1 MNIKFQPFLSLLSHV
16 VMLSA
21 LALLSHVPRAFA
33 ENYTQWGLV
42 QPVGWKNLDQ
52 RCTDAGNVS
61 IDRVTANSRGGSAL
75 VRYYYPEDG
84 WGCPKEAF
92 QQFLYRWDFDRDVSV
107 VTGNK
112 GDTAFV
118 TTLGIERAT
127 QPPVN
132 CPSLNPFMSIGGNN
146 VFASSIGGEARFY
159 SDSSHNFHVPGP
171 RVFRINNPL
180 FAEDYIEVSLY
191 GPGGVGR
198 CIDLRIKYDFSS
210 KVTGGSSSGS
220 GLETLIIPNTEP
232 KKVRT
237 SFATQKGTRYTI
249 EASGVVSDWGDKDD
263 GVDPVWCYAEWR
275 CGTMGLVWDQLRI
288 NDKGMT
294 ELAGKPI
301 PYNSS
306 HTYQIEFTGD
316 GNPIEFYAVDALGS
330 PGDNKGFFT
339 VKVSMSGA
347 TSTADCL
354 FNWAE
359 DIYPQFFTPPIRQN
373 NSVMGYTYRYYSAT
387 NNYLGTK
394 DGGVYLYAPSVSDA
408 INNVGTM
415 AYYANLAGC
424 R

>member
-1 MNIKFQPFLSLLSHV
+1 MNIKCQPFWSLCFRV

-21 LALLSHVPRAFA
+21 LALLSHVPGAFA
-33 ENYTQWGLV
+33 EDYTQWGLV

-52 RCTDAGNVS
+52 RCTDGGSVR

-92 QQFLYRWDFDRDVSV
+92 QQFLYRWDFDRDVST

-112 GDTAFV
+112 GDTALV
-118 TTLGIERAT
+118 TTLGIESAT
-127 QPPVN
+127 QPPTN
-132 CPSLNPFMSIGGNN
+132 CPSLNPFMSVGGNN

-159 SDSSHNFHVPGP
+159 ADSSHNFHVPGP
-171 RVFRINNPL
+171 RVFRINNPV

-191 GPGGVGR
+191 GPGGPGR
-198 CIDLRIKYDFSS
+198 CIDLRIKYEFSS
-210 KVTGGSSSGS
+210 KVTGGSGS
-220 GLETLIIPNTEP
+220 VLETLVIPNTEST
-232 KKVRT
+232 KVRT

-249 EASGVVSDWGDKDD
+249 EASGVVSDWGDKVD

-275 CGTMGLVWDQLRI
+275 CGTTGQVWDQLRI

-306 HTYQIEFTGD
+306 HVYQVEFIGD
-316 GNPIEFYAVDALGS
+316 GNPIEFYAIDALGS
-330 PGDNKGFFT
+330 PSDNKGFFT

-347 TSTADCL
+347 TSTSDCL

-359 DIYPQFFTPPIRQN
+359 TNYPFLFAPPTKQN
-373 NSVMGYTYRYYSAT
+373 GSFEGYTYRYYSAANT
-387 NNYLGTK
+387 YLGTHS
-394 DGGVYLYAPSVSDA
+394 DGNVYFYAPALYGDK
-408 INNVGTM
+408 ITNIGTM
-415 AYYANLAGC
+415 AYYGNLAGC